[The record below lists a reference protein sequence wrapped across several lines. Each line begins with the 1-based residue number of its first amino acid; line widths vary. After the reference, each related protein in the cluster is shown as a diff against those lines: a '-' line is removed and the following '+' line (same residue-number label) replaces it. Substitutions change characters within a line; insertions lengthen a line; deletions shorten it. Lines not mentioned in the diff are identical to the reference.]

1 MIDARTDLEKKLWDV
16 IGPPLY
22 YCAECLRGVRVT
34 PVEGGEPIIKRQC
47 AHTGGIIAPRSAIC
61 TGKGGASVKTKAQVA
76 WSRVKAAVT
85 GRCA

>member
-1 MIDARTDLEKKLWDV
+1 MQDERSAVERLMWEKV
-16 IGPPLY
+16 GPPLY

>member
-47 AHTGGIIAPRSAIC
+47 SHTGGIIAPRSAIC
-61 TGKGGASVKTKAQVA
+61 AGKGGASLSTKAKVA
-76 WSRVKAAVT
+76 WSQVKAAVT